1 MRLGRNVAHGGVSC
15 AIFRTTEIDVP
26 HQFKALPLAVTRRQR
41 GLLVLALVV
50 CAVITWAVAT
60 ASGRWAERESLNEL
74 GSRASAA
81 AGLNIALV
89 RNSLEKYRS
98 LPLVLAQDDDLTAVL
113 KNEDPIHVIRLD
125 EKLELLATSI
135 EASAVYLLD
144 RNGRAIAASNWRE
157 PATFVGIDYRFRP
170 YFRQAFDLGTAEHF
184 ALGTRSHRAGLY
196 LSRRV
201 HDEVTGEALGVV
213 VVKVDFS
220 SLEEDWRRAG
230 VPVFVTD
237 ERGIVLITSER
248 EWRFN
253 VLRPLPAD
261 VAAVLRESLQ
271 YGNAAF
277 DPLPLRPSRELS
289 TDTLSVVNVTLP
301 ERKQSADY
309 VLATQ
314 AIDSQPGWSLHLLS
328 PAREVMSRA
337 SNGAELVATAV
348 MVLLLTAGG
357 MVAWRLWQGRQ
368 RAREQAVVRESLAA
382 QVTARTRDLSLANE
396 RLTAEV
402 DERRRA
408 EDRLHRTQEELVQAS
423 RLALL
428 GQVTAGVAHEINQPI
443 AAIRTFADNAAVL
456 LSRGQA
462 DIARENLATIA
473 SLTDRVGAITGELRA
488 FSRKQAVGRPL
499 AMIPLKD
506 AVDGAMLLVSTHRHR
521 HAIGID
527 VQDIDPAMQ
536 VYAERIRLEQVLINL
551 LQNAVE
557 ALVDRIDPRIW
568 LRIAYDDRQ
577 VVVTVSDNGPGLHP
591 DVIDLLFTPF
601 TTSKPQGLG
610 LGLVISRDLAREF
623 GGDLVGCNAALDGA
637 QANTPLVPRD
647 ATGAVFTLTLR
658 RMPTSEA

>member
-1 MRLGRNVAHGGVSC
+1 M
-15 AIFRTTEIDVP
+15 P
-26 HQFKALPLAVTRRQR
+26 HQFRALPLAMTHRQR
-41 GLLVLALVV
+41 GLLALALVICV
-50 CAVITWAVAT
+50 VITWAVAT

-74 GSRASAA
+74 GDRATAA
-81 AGLNIALV
+81 AGLNVALV

-113 KNEDPIHVIRLD
+113 KNEDPIRIIRLD
-125 EKLELLATSI
+125 EKLESLATAI

-144 RNGRAIAASNWRE
+144 REGRAIAASNWRE

-201 HDEVTGEALGVV
+201 HDEVTGEAIGVV

-220 SLEEDWRRAG
+220 SLEDDWRRAG

-248 EWRFN
+248 EWRFD

-261 VAAVLRESLQ
+261 VATALRESLQ
-271 YGNAAF
+271 FGNAAF
-277 DPLPLRPSRELS
+277 NPLPLRPSRELS
-289 TDTLSVVNVTLP
+289 TESLSVVNVTLP
-301 ERKQSADY
+301 ERKQNADY

-328 PAREVMSRA
+328 PARDVMNRA

-348 MVLLLTAGG
+348 MVLLLTVSGLI
-357 MVAWRLWQGRQ
+357 AWRMWQGRQ
-368 RAREQAVVRESLAA
+368 RSREQAAIRESLAA
-382 QVTARTRDLSLANE
+382 QVAARTRDLSLANE

-408 EDRLHRTQEELVQAS
+408 EERLHRTQEELVQAS

-456 LSRGQA
+456 LTRGQP

-473 SLTDRVGAITGELRA
+473 SLTDRVGAITGELRD
-488 FSRKQAVGRPL
+488 FSRKQSVGRPL
-499 AMIPLKD
+499 TMMPLRD
-506 AVDGAMLLVSTHRHR
+506 AVDGAMLLVNTHRQR
-521 HAIGID
+521 HAISID
-527 VQDIDPAMQ
+527 VQDIVPSMQ
-536 VYAERIRLEQVLINL
+536 VYAERIRLEQILINL

-557 ALVDRIDPRIW
+557 ALVDRVDPHIW

-591 DVIDLLFTPF
+591 DVVDLLFTPF

-623 GGDLVGCNAALDGA
+623 GGDLVGGNAAPDEG
-637 QANTPLVPRD
+637 QSSIPLVPRD

-658 RMPTSEA
+658 RMPASET